1 MKKNNLQKVLAV
13 TLAGVMAMGTLT
25 ACGNNDNA
33 DSGAGNTP
41 SSSTPVNNG
50 GDTNTGADNNGGDTN
65 AGGDTSNGG
74 AAVAGIEGFVPF
86 ENRVTLNIPVYQ
98 RATPNGA
105 ADAGNNYWTQWIQKE
120 FGDKYNIEVNF
131 SDWVIP
137 RGEEN
142 AMYAQWASVQKLPTV
157 CFEYDY
163 PDLTLYQN
171 EGYLQEYDVDW
182 FKQIAPT
189 YWATMEKNGLDE
201 FTKINGENVLLI
213 GERAYGQTNYQFVTF
228 YRKDWVE
235 AAGWTEYPT
244 DPEELL
250 KLYAKIDELGLCNGD
265 YLLGG
270 TRVEGNGVDQNYA
283 YRSYPQDKELWATTG
298 DYDVPALPTEAQKKF
313 LAWQNKLYN
322 LGYIDKEYN
331 TKTMDYAIS
340 DFVSGKSFTYA
351 TYSTNNIAALDQFY
365 EANPDGKLGIVVNPG
380 PTTYDY
386 DGSCTG
392 FRPNSIFGQYIG
404 FSATATEDEMKAFA
418 MYLEWMSQP
427 DVLFTLQWGEEGVNF
442 NYDESGTPKAIPVAD
457 QPADKVMGHNNNVD
471 MWCLVA
477 ATASQGSVD
486 KDIQAITPL
495 GYPDSDQFFK
505 DIKAN
510 YEGQLACYE
519 AGMASPDCS
528 FTVSIAANDEYK
540 NTLYTL
546 YAELRDKIVMGS
558 EEDFEANYA
567 DACQRYLEAGY
578 QAIIDEKKAAFDA
591 GNYVEQAAHFFK

>member
-1 MKKNNLQKVLAV
+1 MKKNVIQKIFAV
-13 TLAGVMAMGTLT
+13 SLAGVIAMGTL
-25 ACGNNDNA
+25 AGCGS
-33 DSGAGNTP
+33 DSGTTGTSGNTGSSTTD
-41 SSSTPVNNG
+41 SSSAGSSSSDSNSGSSEASSG
-50 GDTNTGADNNGGDTN
+50 GESAADT
-65 AGGDTSNGG
+65 
-74 AAVAGIEGFVPF
+74 AVAGIDGFVPF
-86 ENRVTLNIPVYQ
+86 EERVTLNIPVYQ
-98 RATPNGA
+98 RPTPNGA
-105 ADAGNNYWTQWIQKE
+105 ADAGSNYWTEWIQTN
-120 FGDKYNIEVNF
+120 FGDQYNIEVNF
-131 SDWVIP
+131 KDWVIP

-163 PDLTLYQN
+163 PDLTLYQS
-171 EGYLQEYDVDW
+171 EGYLAEYDIDW

-189 YWATMEKNGLDE
+189 YWAAMEENGLDE

-213 GERAYGQTNYQFVTF
+213 GTRPYGQTNYQFVTF

-235 AAGWTEYPT
+235 AAGYDTYPT
-244 DPEELL
+244 DPDELL
-250 KLYAKIDELGLCNGD
+250 KLYAKIDELGLCSGD

-270 TRVEGNGVDQNYA
+270 TKIEGNGVDQNYA

-298 DYDVPALPTEAQKKF
+298 DYDVPALPTEAQKK
-313 LAWQNKLYN
+313 LLEWNNKLYN

-331 TKTMDYAIS
+331 TKTADYAIS
-340 DFVSGKSFTYA
+340 DFVSGKCFTYA
-351 TYSTNNIAALDQFY
+351 CYTTNNIQPLDQFY

-380 PTTYDY
+380 PETYANGTT
-386 DGSCTG
+386 TG

-404 FSATATEDEMKAFA
+404 FSVTATDDEKKAFA

-442 NYDESGTPKAIPVAD
+442 NFDENGSPVSIPVD
-457 QPADKVMGHNNNVD
+457 QQPADKVTGHNSNVD
-471 MWCLVA
+471 MWCLVT
-477 ATASQGSVD
+477 ATASLGSVE

-510 YEGQLACYE
+510 YEGQLACYD

-528 FTVSIAANDEYK
+528 FTVSINANDEYK

-546 YAELRDKIVMGS
+546 YAELRDQIVMGS
-558 EEDFEANYA
+558 EADFEANYEA
-567 DACQRYLEAGY
+567 ASKRYLDAGY
-578 QAIIDEKKAAFDA
+578 QAIMDEKKAAFDA
-591 GNYVEQAAHFFK
+591 GNYVEQAAQFFK

>member
-1 MKKNNLQKVLAV
+1 MKKNAIKKMFAAALVS
-13 TLAGVMAMGTLT
+13 VMAMSALAG
-25 ACGNNDNA
+25 CGNNGNQA
-33 DSGAGNTP
+33 SNSAPTSSAAGNSNTE
-41 SSSTPVNNG
+41 SSAPANS
-50 GDTNTGADNNGGDTN
+50 DASADNT
-65 AGGDTSNGG
+65 
-74 AAVAGIEGFVPF
+74 VAGIDGFVPF

-105 ADAGNNYWTQWIQKE
+105 ADAGSNYWTDWIQAN
-120 FGDKYNIEVNF
+120 FGDTYNIEVNF
-131 SDWVIP
+131 KDWVIP
-137 RGEEN
+137 RGQEN
-142 AMYAQWASVQKLPTV
+142 EMYAQWAAVQKLPTV

-163 PDLTLYQN
+163 PDLTLYQS
-171 EGYLQEYDVDW
+171 EGYLAEYDVDW

-189 YWATMEKNGLDE
+189 YWAAMEENGLDE

-213 GERAYGQTNYQFVTF
+213 GTRPYGQTNYQFVTF

-235 AAGWTEYPT
+235 QAGYTEYPT

-250 KLYAKIDELGLCNGD
+250 KLYAKIDELGLCKGD

-270 TRVEGNGVDQNYA
+270 TKIEGNGVDQNYA
-283 YRSYPQDKELWATTG
+283 YRSYPQEKELWATTG

-313 LAWQNKLYN
+313 LQWQNKLYN

-331 TKTMDYAIS
+331 TKTSDYAIS
-340 DFVSGKSFTYA
+340 DFVSGKCFTYA
-351 TYSTNNIAALDQFY
+351 CYSTNTIQALDQFY
-365 EANPDGKLGIVVNPG
+365 EANPDGKLGVVVNPG
-380 PTTYDY
+380 PKTYS
-386 DGSCTG
+386 DGSSPA

-404 FSATATEDEMKAFA
+404 FSVTASDDEKKAFA

-442 NYDESGTPKAIPVAD
+442 KYEDGTPVSIPVD
-457 QPADKVMGHNNNVD
+457 QQPSDKVTGHNSNVD
-471 MWCLVA
+471 MWCLVT
-477 ATASQGSVD
+477 ATASLGSVD
-486 KDIQAITPL
+486 KDIQAITPQ

-510 YEGQLACYE
+510 YEGQLACYN

-546 YAELRDKIVMGS
+546 YATLRDKIVMGS
-558 EEDFEANYA
+558 EADFEKNYE
-567 DACQRYLEAGY
+567 DARKQYLDAGY
-578 QAIIDEKKAAFDA
+578 QAIMDEKKAAFEA
-591 GNYVEQAAHFFK
+591 GNYVEQAAQFFK

>member
-1 MKKNNLQKVLAV
+1 MKKNVIQKILAV
-13 TLAGVMAMGTLT
+13 SLVGVMAMSTLAGCGGNSGTSGT
-25 ACGNNDNA
+25 SSDTGSSASESSSAG
-33 DSGAGNTP
+33 DSGTD
-41 SSSTPVNNG
+41 S
-50 GDTNTGADNNGGDTN
+50 N
-65 AGGDTSNGG
+65 AGSSEASTGGEAAADT
-74 AAVAGIEGFVPF
+74 AAAGIDGFVPF
-86 ENRVTLNIPVYQ
+86 EERVTLNIPVYQ

-105 ADAGNNYWTQWIQKE
+105 ADAGNNYWTEWIQTN
-120 FGDKYNIEVNF
+120 FGDQYNIDVNF

-142 AMYAQWASVQKLPTV
+142 AMYAQWASVQNLPTV

-163 PDLTLYQN
+163 PDLTLYQS
-171 EGYLQEYDVDW
+171 EGYLAEYDVDW

-189 YWATMEKNGLDE
+189 YWAAMEENGLDE

-213 GERAYGQTNYQFVTF
+213 GTRPYGQTNYQFVTF

-235 AAGWTEYPT
+235 AAGYDAYPT
-244 DPEELL
+244 DPEKLL
-250 KLYAKIDELGLCNGD
+250 DLYAKIDELGLCKGD

-270 TRVEGNGVDQNYA
+270 TKIEGNGVDQNYA

-298 DYDVPALPTEAQKKF
+298 DYDVPALSTEAQKKF
-313 LAWQNKLYN
+313 LQWQNKLYN

-331 TKTMDYAIS
+331 TKTMDYQIS

-351 TYSTNNIAALDQFY
+351 CYSTNTIQALDQFY
-365 EANPDGKLGIVVNPG
+365 EANPDGKLGVVVNPG
-380 PTTYDY
+380 PETYADGTTM
-386 DGSCTG
+386 G
-392 FRPNSIFGQYIG
+392 FRPNGIFGQYIG
-404 FSATATEDEMKAFA
+404 FSVTATDDEKKAFA

-442 NYDESGTPKAIPVAD
+442 NYDENGSPVSIPVD
-457 QPADKVMGHNNNVD
+457 QQPADKVTGHNSNVD
-471 MWCLVA
+471 MWCLVT
-477 ATASQGSVD
+477 ATASLGSVD

-495 GYPDSDQFFK
+495 GYPDSDQLFK

-528 FTVSIAANDEYK
+528 FTVSIEANDEYK

-546 YAELRDKIVMGS
+546 YAELRDGIVMGS
-558 EEDFEANYA
+558 EADFEANYEA
-567 DACQRYLEAGY
+567 ASKRYLDAGY

-591 GNYVEQAAHFFK
+591 GDYVEQSAQFFK

>member
-1 MKKNNLQKVLAV
+1 MKKNVIQKMFAAALVGVMTMSVLA
-13 TLAGVMAMGTLT
+13 GCGDNGTQ
-25 ACGNNDNA
+25 G
-33 DSGAGNTP
+33 
-41 SSSTPVNNG
+41 SSSTPGSSSAGNSSSG
-50 GDTNTGADNNGGDTN
+50 SSTASADNSGSTADNT
-65 AGGDTSNGG
+65 
-74 AAVAGIEGFVPF
+74 VAGIDGFVAF

-98 RATPNGA
+98 RPTPNGA
-105 ADAGNNYWTQWIQKE
+105 ADAGNNYWTEWIQKE

-131 SDWVIP
+131 KDWVIP

-142 AMYAQWASVQKLPTV
+142 TMYAQWAAVQKLPTV

-163 PDLTLYQN
+163 PDLTLYQS
-171 EGYLQEYDVDW
+171 EGYLAEYDVDW

-189 YWATMEKNGLDE
+189 YWAAMEENGLDE

-213 GERAYGQTNYQFVTF
+213 GTRPYGQTNYQFVTF

-235 AAGWTEYPT
+235 EAGYDSYPT

-250 KLYAKIDELGLCNGD
+250 KLYAKIDELGLCKGD

-270 TRVEGNGVDQNYA
+270 TRIEGNGVDQNYA

-298 DYDVPALPTEAQKKF
+298 DYDVPALSTEAQKK
-313 LAWQNKLYN
+313 LLQWNNKLYN

-331 TKTMDYAIS
+331 TKTADYAIS
-340 DFVSGKSFTYA
+340 DFVSGKCFTYA
-351 TYSTNNIAALDQFY
+351 CYTTNTIQPLDQFY

-380 PTTYDY
+380 PETYAN
-386 DGSCTG
+386 GTSMG

-404 FSATATEDEMKAFA
+404 FSVTATDDEKKAFA

-442 NYDESGTPKAIPVAD
+442 NYDENGSPVSIPVAE
-457 QPADKVMGHNNNVD
+457 QPADKVTGHNSNVD
-471 MWCLVA
+471 MWCLVT
-477 ATASQGSVD
+477 ATASLGSVD

-495 GYPDSDQFFK
+495 GYPDSDQFYK

-510 YEGQLACYE
+510 YEGQLACYN

-540 NTLYTL
+540 VTLYDL

-558 EEDFEANYA
+558 EADFEKNYE
-567 DACQRYLEAGY
+567 DASKRYLEAGY
-578 QAIIDEKKAAFDA
+578 QAIIDEKKAAFEA
-591 GNYVEQAAHFFK
+591 GNYVEQAAQFFK

>member
-1 MKKNNLQKVLAV
+1 MKKNNLQKVLAA

-25 ACGNNDNA
+25 ACG
-33 DSGAGNTP
+33 
-41 SSSTPVNNG
+41 G
-50 GDTNTGADNNGGDTN
+50 GDDTN
-65 AGGDTSNGG
+65 ASASASGSTPASTESSAASTSGGEASQPADN
-74 AAVAGIEGFVPF
+74 AVAGIDGFTAF
-86 ENRVTLNIPVYQ
+86 ENTVTLNIPVYQ

-105 ADAGNNYWTQWIQKE
+105 ADAGNNYWTAWIQKE
-120 FGDKYNIEVNF
+120 FGEKYNIDVNF
-131 SDWVIP
+131 QDWVIP

-163 PDLTLYQN
+163 PDLTLYQS

-189 YWATMEKNGLDE
+189 YWAAMEENGLDE

-213 GERAYGQTNYQFVTF
+213 GTRPYGQTNYQFVTF
-228 YRKDWVE
+228 YRQDWVE
-235 AAGWTEYPT
+235 AAGWDKYPT
-244 DPEELL
+244 DPDELL
-250 KLYAKIDELGLCNGD
+250 QLYAKIDELGLCKGD

-270 TRVEGNGVDQNYA
+270 VKIEGNGVDQNYA

-298 DYDVPALPTEAQKKF
+298 DYDVPALPTEAQKALLK
-313 LAWQNKLYN
+313 WNNQLYN

-331 TKTMDYAIS
+331 TKTKDYEIS
-340 DFVSGKSFTYA
+340 DFVSGKCFTYA
-351 TYSTNNIAALDQFY
+351 TYSTTNVQALDQFY

-380 PTTYDY
+380 PTTYAN
-386 DGSCTG
+386 GTCSA

-442 NYDESGTPKAIPVAD
+442 NYDESGTPVSIPVAD
-457 QPADKVMGHNNNVD
+457 QPADKVMSHNDNVD
-471 MWCLVA
+471 MWCLVT
-477 ATASQGSVD
+477 ATRTFNDVD
-486 KDIQAITPL
+486 KDIQAIAPT

-540 NTLYTL
+540 ATLYTL
-546 YAELRDKIVMGS
+546 YATLRDKIVMGS
-558 EEDFEANYA
+558 EADFEKNYE
-567 DACQRYLEAGY
+567 DACKEYLDQGY
-578 QAIIDEKKAAFDA
+578 QAIIDEKKAAFEA

>member
-1 MKKNNLQKVLAV
+1 MKKNTLQKVLAV
-13 TLAGVMAMGTLT
+13 ALVSAMAMGTLT
-25 ACGNNDNA
+25 ACGNNDDN
-33 DSGAGNTP
+33 SSSSTP
-41 SSSTPVNNG
+41 SSSTPSSSAPASSTPASSG
-50 GDTNTGADNNGGDTN
+50 GDEAT
-65 AGGDTSNGG
+65 
-74 AAVAGIEGFVPF
+74 VAGIDGFVPF
-86 ENRVTLNIPVYQ
+86 ENKVTLNIPVYQ

-105 ADAGNNYWTQWIQKE
+105 ADAGSNYWTEWIQKE
-120 FGDKYNIEVNF
+120 FGDTYNIEVNF
-131 SDWVIP
+131 ADWVIP

-142 AMYAQWASVQKLPTV
+142 TMYAQWAAVQSLPTV

-163 PDLTLYQN
+163 PDLTLYQS

-189 YWATMEKNGLDE
+189 YWAAMEENGLDE
-201 FTKINGENVLLI
+201 FTEINGENVLLI
-213 GERAYGQTNYQFVTF
+213 GVRPYGQTNYQAVTF

-235 AAGWTEYPT
+235 AAGYDSYPT
-244 DPEELL
+244 DPADLL
-250 KLYAKIDELGLCNGD
+250 EMYAKIDELGLCNGD

-270 TRVEGNGVDQNYA
+270 TKIEGNGVDQNYA

-298 DYDVPALPTEAQKKF
+298 DYDVPALPTDAQKA
-313 LAWQNKLYN
+313 LLQWNNKLYN

-331 TKTMDYAIS
+331 TKTNDYQIS
-340 DFVSGKSFTYA
+340 DFVSGKCFTYSV
-351 TYSTNNIAALDQFY
+351 YSTNNIAALDQFY
-365 EANPDGKLGIVVNPG
+365 EANPDGKLGIIVNPG
-380 PTTYDY
+380 PTTYS
-386 DGSCTG
+386 DGSCSA

-404 FSATATEDEMKAFA
+404 FSATASEDEMKAFA

-442 NYDESGTPKAIPVAD
+442 NYDENGTPQAIPVAD

-471 MWCLVA
+471 MWCLVT

-486 KDIQAITPL
+486 KDLQAITPI
-495 GYPDSDQFFK
+495 GYPDSDQFFQ

-558 EEDFEANYA
+558 EADFEANYEA
-567 DACQRYLEAGY
+567 AKEQYLAAGY
-578 QAIIDEKKAAFDA
+578 QAIMDEKKAAFEA

>member
-1 MKKNNLQKVLAV
+1 MKKNVIQKMFAAVLVGA
-13 TLAGVMAMGTLT
+13 MAMGTL
-25 ACGNNDNA
+25 AGCGSDA
-33 DSGAGNTP
+33 GTSSGSETEGSSAASSQPAEGSSEA
-41 SSSTPVNNG
+41 SSSE
-50 GDTNTGADNNGGDTN
+50 AE
-65 AGGDTSNGG
+65 
-74 AAVAGIEGFVPF
+74 VAGIDGFVPF
-86 ENRVTLNIPVYQ
+86 EEKVTLNIPVYQ

-105 ADAGNNYWTQWIQKE
+105 ADAGDNYWTQWIQTN

-131 SDWVIP
+131 KDWVIP

-142 AMYAQWASVQKLPTV
+142 SMYAQWASVQKLPTV

-163 PDLTLYQN
+163 PDLTLYQS

-189 YWATMEKNGLDE
+189 YWAAMEENGLDE

-213 GERAYGQTNYQFVTF
+213 GTRPYGQTNYQFVTF

-235 AAGWTEYPT
+235 AAGYDSYPT
-244 DPEELL
+244 DPDELL
-250 KLYAKIDELGLCNGD
+250 KLYAKIDELGLAQGGH
-265 YLLGG
+265 LLGG
-270 TRVEGNGVDQNYA
+270 TRIEGNGVDQNYA
-283 YRSYPQDKELWATTG
+283 YREYPQDKELWATTG
-298 DYDVPALPTEAQKKF
+298 DYDVPALSTEAQKKF
-313 LAWQNKLYN
+313 LQWQNKLYN
-322 LGYIDKEYN
+322 LGYIDPEYN
-331 TKTMDYAIS
+331 TKTADYAIS
-340 DFVSGKSFTYA
+340 DFVAGKCFTYSC
-351 TYSTNNIAALDQFY
+351 YSTNNIAALDQFY
-365 EANPDGKLGIVVNPG
+365 EANPDAHLGIVVNPG
-380 PTTYDY
+380 PTPYS
-386 DGSCTG
+386 DGSSPA
-392 FRPNSIFGQYIG
+392 FRPNGIFGQYIG

-442 NYDESGTPKAIPVAD
+442 NYDDNGNPVSIPAD
-457 QPADKVMGHNNNVD
+457 QQPADKVTGHNSNVD

-477 ATASQGSVD
+477 ATASLGDVD

-540 NTLYTL
+540 TVLYDL
-546 YAELRDKIVMGS
+546 YAELRDKIVTGS
-558 EEDFEANYA
+558 EADFEKNYE
-567 DACQRYLEAGY
+567 DASKQYLDAGY
-578 QAIIDEKKAAFDA
+578 QAIIDEKKAAYEA
-591 GNYVEQAAHFFK
+591 GNYVEQASQFFK

>member
-1 MKKNNLQKVLAV
+1 MKKNYLQRVLAL
-13 TLAGVMAMGTLT
+13 TLAGVMVMGTLT
-25 ACGNNDNA
+25 ACG
-33 DSGAGNTP
+33 DSGN
-41 SSSTPVNNG
+41 SSTSDNTNTADTSTSTSTG
-50 GDTNTGADNNGGDTN
+50 TDTSASTSTDTSSASTEGDT
-65 AGGDTSNGG
+65 
-74 AAVAGIEGFVPF
+74 AAVAGIDGFVPF
-86 ENRVTLNIPVYQ
+86 EETVTLNIPVYQ

-105 ADAGNNYWTQWIQKE
+105 ADAGSNYWTEWIQKE
-120 FGDKYNIEVNF
+120 FGEKYNVDVNF
-131 SDWVIP
+131 KDWVIP

-171 EGYLQEYDVDW
+171 EGYLAEYDVDW

-189 YWATMEKNGLDE
+189 YWAAMEENGLDE

-213 GERAYGQTNYQFVTF
+213 GTRPYGQTNYQFVTF

-235 AAGWTEYPT
+235 AAGFDTYPT
-244 DPEELL
+244 DPDKLL
-250 KLYAKIDELGLCNGD
+250 ELYAKIDELGLCKGD

-270 TRVEGNGVDQNYA
+270 VKVEGNGVDQNYA
-283 YRSYPQDKELWATTG
+283 YREYPQDKELWATTG

-313 LAWQNKLYN
+313 LAWENKLYN
-322 LGYIDKEYN
+322 LGYRDKEYN
-331 TKTMDYAIS
+331 TKTKDYEQS
-340 DFVSGKSFTYA
+340 DFVSGKCFTYA
-351 TYSTNNIAALDQFY
+351 GYSTNQMQVLTDFY
-365 EANPDGKLGIVVNPG
+365 AANPDGKLGIVVNPG
-380 PTTYDY
+380 PESYAS
-386 DGSCTG
+386 GSNMG

-404 FSATATEDEMKAFA
+404 FSVTATDDEKKAFA

-442 NYDESGTPKAIPVAD
+442 NYDENGTPKAIPVEE

-471 MWCLVA
+471 MWCLVT
-477 ATASQGSVD
+477 ATASFGSVD
-486 KDIQAITPL
+486 QDIQAITPL
-495 GYPDSDQFFK
+495 DYPDSDQFFK

-528 FTVSIAANDEYK
+528 FTVSIAANDENK
-540 NTLYTL
+540 DTLYTL

-558 EEDFEANYA
+558 EADFEANYE
-567 DACQRYLEAGY
+567 DACQRYLDAGY
-578 QAIIDEKKAAFDA
+578 QAIMDEKKAAFDA